1 MHNFILI
8 LGAFL
13 ILLACLTP
21 SWVTISKTPEI
32 GGKSDITIDHDIGL
46 WKNCWSGKYKDK
58 LSINSKCTSTS
69 DMLVLKKTDVYIVQ
83 TLAILTA
90 ICAVGAA
97 VEGSLSRFSNR
108 SVTIIAGIATIF
120 AIATIVY
127 FSIAI
132 HGNIHDSSMGISFY
146 TQILGTVLLA
156 MGTLFHAKP
165 NML

>member
-1 MHNFILI
+1 MV
-8 LGAFL
+8 LGH
-13 ILLACLTP
+13 
-21 SWVTISKTPEI
+21 KQ
-32 GGKSDITIDHDIGL
+32 GTIDHHVGL
-46 WKNCWSGKYKDK
+46 WKNCWSSTLKDEVYVRAK
-58 LSINSKCTSTS
+58 CNSTADMIQLSKN
-69 DMLVLKKTDVYIVQ
+69 DVYIVQ
-83 TLAILTA
+83 VLAVLTA